1 MCVKWWLQRFDLRIL
16 KSVAC
21 LGISN
26 TENFTKVETLA
37 ACGGSFQ
44 IITLYVV
51 HIKFCV
57 LPSGIFFVFSS
68 ILNIMNKMCKRA
80 KT

>member
-16 KSVAC
+16 KIVAS

-26 TENFTKVETLA
+26 TEDFTKVETLA

-44 IITLYVV
+44 IKSLYVV
-51 HIKFCV
+51 HTKFFV
-57 LPSGIFFVFSS
+57 LPSGMFFCFLFYFKHHEQDV
-68 ILNIMNKMCKRA
+68 
-80 KT
+80 